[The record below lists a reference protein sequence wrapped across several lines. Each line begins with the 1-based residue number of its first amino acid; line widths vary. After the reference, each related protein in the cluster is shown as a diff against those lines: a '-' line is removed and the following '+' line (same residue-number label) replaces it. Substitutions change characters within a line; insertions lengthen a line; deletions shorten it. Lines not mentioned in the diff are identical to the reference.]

1 MNASLIHVKTVYSD
15 YSEITEI
22 FTKEAIS
29 SRIDQIYDEMDF
41 FLEEYDM
48 KEAVFIDI
56 NALTHAVFDYY
67 SDIKRLKEY
76 QNIENANPVKIKAY
90 ETKWLLKRHPLQVV
104 CDKEQDEYTFVNE
117 RFLLM
122 RLLSF
127 MVGDKMNVPLIGEKR
142 DAFENFT
149 ELLMYYLK
157 FRECNAQTIEL
168 MLLSF
173 EAGKIFG

>member
-1 MNASLIHVKTVYSD
+1 MNASLIHVKSVYND
-15 YSEITEI
+15 YSEIIEY
-22 FTKEAIS
+22 FSEDAIC
-29 SRIDQIYDEMDF
+29 SRIDQIYEEMQVFID
-41 FLEEYDM
+41 EYDL
-48 KEAVFIDI
+48 KDAVFIDI

-67 SDIKRLKEY
+67 SDIKRLKDY
-76 QNIENANPVKIKAY
+76 QKIENANPVKIKAY
-90 ETKWLLKRHPLQVV
+90 ETKWLLKRHPLQVT
-104 CDKEQDEYTFVNE
+104 CDREQDEYTFVNE

-122 RLLSF
+122 RLVSF
-127 MVGDKMNVPLIGEKR
+127 MIGEKMNTPIVGEER
-142 DAFENFT
+142 EAFENFT